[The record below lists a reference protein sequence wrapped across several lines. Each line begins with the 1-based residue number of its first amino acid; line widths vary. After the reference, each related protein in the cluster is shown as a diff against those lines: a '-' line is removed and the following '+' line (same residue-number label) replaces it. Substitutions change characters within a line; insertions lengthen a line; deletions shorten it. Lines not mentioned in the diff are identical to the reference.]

1 MTEIISVE
9 LGRVFSEYRK
19 QSSLC
24 GLVCGMVVEIFLKFS
39 LNNLWIL
46 SSTRHYDEGER
57 EGAWWLWRESL
68 WGNTGCCFLDFK
80 QFRFI
85 FEACLRS
92 AVRWGRNRLFN
103 FKAHEHFG
111 KLIFVK
117 YAVDLVLAWKPKI
130 YHTCIFWLLCCFQ
143 SLYCVPK
150 YFSNCKIHL
159 RNNGTPLKL
168 PIESFFFVRNA
179 KPLDCMCKTSRTY
192 FCYIL

>member
-24 GLVCGMVVEIFLKFS
+24 ALFCGMVVGMFLKFS

-46 SSTRHYDEGER
+46 SWTRHYDEGER

-80 QFRFI
+80 QFRFT

-92 AVRWGRNRLFN
+92 VVRWGRNSL
-103 FKAHEHFG
+103 KAHEHFG

-117 YAVDLVLAWKPKI
+117 YAVDLVLAWKL
-130 YHTCIFWLLCCFQ
+130 YHTWFITRVYPGFCAAFNHYTAFPNKFTIW
-143 SLYCVPK
+143 
-150 YFSNCKIHL
+150 KIHL

-168 PIESFFFVRNA
+168 PIESFVFF
-179 KPLDCMCKTSRTY
+179 
-192 FCYIL
+192 